1 LKRLALIGG
10 GQEGLETLAHAVR
23 QERTTVALI
32 VDPDPGALV
41 FRLGAYGYEFG
52 EHVRIPLAHTVD
64 AIRDAMPVD
73 LAVDATSVRSI
84 RRAVAHVAPGIDVI
98 GAHSARYLWALA
110 ELPPNERAAHSL
122 KRFKPV
128 ADQVDLSTPGELA
141 YVIAETARL
150 VTGADAVRVHRWDDA
165 RQHLVPLG
173 AWGGAPSVSPLA
185 VRAARECRVIAAETG
200 DHTAAWVLE
209 DEGAAAALAAPIT
222 SEDDVLGVVE
232 LWRTEGRSTFA
243 AEAAGWLTE
252 LGHSAV
258 RAYKKLRTLREVR
271 ALAQSEATR
280 RDLKALLGGDG
291 PLRARLQRGVETLGA
306 ILQASAVHLY
316 VRAPQT
322 GEILLQASTTVRLD
336 QSGSARIPWGIGL
349 VGEVAKFNR
358 AAVLRE
364 DVGEAPRSAG
374 RSLIAVPLTVG
385 KDAVGVLVVE
395 APPASEVTH
404 RLTAL
409 LAEAGEIL
417 GASIASDVERHKMSQ
432 KVVKLSAVNE
442 EGLQL
447 LSLTDRDKVLLTGT
461 ASTAMILDGEA
472 VVLRIRERR
481 GERLL
486 VGGTYGLHRDDIDA
500 ALVRLDQAVAARVAE
515 SRAFLR
521 SERMDTFGV
530 ELPAVF
536 PYRTVLAGPLF
547 AGDRL
552 VGTVSAYNKV
562 LYHSFA
568 CGAFDQDD
576 QEILEKFSFY
586 LGRALVQAQEFRE
599 RQALIT
605 IDDVTGLRNRRYL
618 DLRLPEEI
626 RRAERYQRK
635 VSLLIME
642 VIDFLDLSRAFTAQ
656 GRDELLRALAGM
668 IRETFRNV
676 DILARLE
683 GSRFAVVMPDT
694 GDAMRDVL
702 DRLLR
707 AVETFRLRGS
717 DGQAIEVR
725 LAVGTCTYPAEAASV
740 QELLDRAAQLRPL
753 E

>member
-1 LKRLALIGG
+1 M
-10 GQEGLETLAHAVR
+10 
-23 QERTTVALI
+23 ALI

-52 EHVRIPLAHTVD
+52 ESVRIPLAHTVD

-84 RRAVAHVAPGIDVI
+84 RRAVAHVAPGVDVI
-98 GAHSARYLWALA
+98 GAPTARYLWTLA
-110 ELPPNERAAHSL
+110 ELPSNERGEQSL

-150 VTGADAVRVHRWDDA
+150 VTDADAVRVHRWDDA
-165 RQHLVPLG
+165 RQQLVPLG
-173 AWGGAPSVSPLA
+173 AWGGTSGVSPLA
-185 VRAARECRVIAAETG
+185 VRAARERRAVVAATG
-200 DHTAAWVLE
+200 DHAAAWFLE

-222 SEDDVLGVVE
+222 SEDEVLGVVE
-232 LWRTEGRSTFA
+232 LWRTEGRDPFA
-243 AEAAGWLTE
+243 GDAATWLTE

-280 RDLKALLGGDG
+280 RDLKALLAGDG
-291 PLRARLQRGVETLGA
+291 PIRARLQRSVETLGA

-322 GEILLQASTTVRLD
+322 GEILLQASTTLRLD
-336 QSGSARIPWGIGL
+336 QSGSARIPWGVGL

-364 DVGEAPRSAG
+364 DIAEGSRGTG
-374 RSLIAVPLTVG
+374 RALIAVPLTVG

-395 APPASEVTH
+395 APPAVEVTH
-404 RLTAL
+404 RLRAL

-461 ASTAMILDGEA
+461 ASTSMILDAEA
-472 VVLRIRERR
+472 VVLRVRERR

-486 VGGTYGLHRDDIDA
+486 VGGTYGLHRDEVDS

-568 CGAFDQDD
+568 CGSFDPDD

-605 IDDVTGLRNRRYL
+605 IDEVTGLRNRRYL

-642 VIDFLDLSRAFTAQ
+642 VTDFAELSRAFTAQ

-683 GSRFAVVMPDT
+683 DARFAVVMPDT

-702 DRLLR
+702 DRLLQ
-707 AVETFRLRGS
+707 AMDTFRLRGA
-717 DGQAIEVR
+717 DGQALEVK

-740 QELLDRAAQLRPL
+740 QELLERAAQLRPL